1 MTKTITL
8 TNEAKVTAE
17 GKHNTRNAKPVIK
30 IDQYGRMTTYVSGI
44 DAAKAN
50 GLDQSYLS
58 QTIRAGKTY
67 KGNKYVFA
75 SQLCEN
81 LDYINSKTRYIDE
94 QQAKMAELEAKAAA
108 YDNYIKAK
116 QEHEAEIAD
125 TMELLAHTRQAIINH
140 EVGLREMTAKATEL
154 EAKLE
159 MLKAKEVTLA

>member
-17 GKHNTRNAKPVIK
+17 GKHNTRNSKPVIK

-81 LDYINSKTRYIDE
+81 LDYINSKTIYIDE
-94 QQAKMAELEAKAAA
+94 QQAKIAELEAKAKI
-108 YDNYIKAK
+108 YDDYIKAK
-116 QEHEAEIAD
+116 QQHEADIAEAE
-125 TMELLAHTRQAIINH
+125 ELLDHTEQHIIN
-140 EVGLREMTAKATEL
+140 LQIEL
-154 EAKLE
+154 AEAKGKKIKLE
-159 MLKAKEVTLA
+159 QRLANLKAKEVTLA